1 MHFSNENANVLIGL
15 SYDGSVE
22 ILLIF
27 FFIGKIHLKNIYLP
41 PSVEDIPFL
50 VKALLFK
57 LYEKSVIH
65 FKFYFV

>member
-1 MHFSNENANVLIGL
+1 MKMQMCLLAFHMMDLL
-15 SYDGSVE
+15 KSYSF
-22 ILLIF
+22 F